1 MVNDWQHKDAKL
13 QPMYADKTLL
23 SHTLTTLQQ
32 LPPLIPWSEIAE
44 LKSYLAKV
52 AMGDYFI
59 LQGGDCAESFV
70 ECREETILTK
80 VKILL
85 QMSLILL
92 QGLKKPILR
101 IGRIAGQYA
110 KPRSEAFETREGI
123 TLPSYQGDL
132 INSAE
137 FNVNARIPD
146 PNRLLSAYY
155 HAASTLNYIRGLF
168 SNGFADLHHAKEWQ
182 LPFNNE
188 KSWTDAY
195 RYLNTHM
202 EETFSFFNNLA
213 PESKKL
219 MHDLHFFTSHEALVL
234 AYESALTRTY
244 DGLLYNS
251 ATHFPWIGMRTNHPE
266 EAHIAY
272 ARQIANPLAIK
283 IGPTLS
289 PQRLVDIISVLDPH
303 CEVGKLTLIHRLGK
317 DHIESLL
324 PPLIAAVNA
333 LPQKVIWCCDPMHGN
348 THKTKVGIKTRYFD
362 DILQELEMA
371 FFIHNKMGTY
381 LGGVHF
387 EMTGENVTEC
397 LGGASGL
404 VEADLNAAY
413 KSLVDPRLNYMQS
426 LEIATF
432 INRCVVKK
440 ELTEY
445 L

>member
-155 HAASTLNYIRGLF
+155 HAASTLNYFLWQSING
-168 SNGFADLHHAKEWQ
+168 SN
-182 LPFNNE
+182 
-188 KSWTDAY
+188 
-195 RYLNTHM
+195 
-202 EETFSFFNNLA
+202 
-213 PESKKL
+213 
-219 MHDLHFFTSHEALVL
+219 
-234 AYESALTRTY
+234 
-244 DGLLYNS
+244 
-251 ATHFPWIGMRTNHPE
+251 
-266 EAHIAY
+266 
-272 ARQIANPLAIK
+272 
-283 IGPTLS
+283 
-289 PQRLVDIISVLDPH
+289 
-303 CEVGKLTLIHRLGK
+303 
-317 DHIESLL
+317 
-324 PPLIAAVNA
+324 
-333 LPQKVIWCCDPMHGN
+333 
-348 THKTKVGIKTRYFD
+348 
-362 DILQELEMA
+362 
-371 FFIHNKMGTY
+371 
-381 LGGVHF
+381 
-387 EMTGENVTEC
+387 
-397 LGGASGL
+397 
-404 VEADLNAAY
+404 
-413 KSLVDPRLNYMQS
+413 
-426 LEIATF
+426 
-432 INRCVVKK
+432 
-440 ELTEY
+440 
-445 L
+445 